1 MSFICG
7 SVRTSPA
14 ALSTYVRCPGSRST
28 PLFISCGVPQ
38 GSVFGT
44 ILFLLYTAD
53 LVQLVESFVLYAD
66 DTQIYDFCRPGAAD
80 SLQCCVANCLAAVG
94 DWMQSIG
101 LQLNAPKTEV
111 VWYLPAR
118 QQTQLLY
125 DPLLVGSD
133 LLSPVKCMCDLA
145 SLLMPTRQ

>member
-1 MSFICG
+1 
-7 SVRTSPA
+7 
-14 ALSTYVRCPGSRST
+14 
-28 PLFISCGVPQ
+28 
-38 GSVFGT
+38 
-44 ILFLLYTAD
+44 
-53 LVQLVESFVLYAD
+53 VLYAD

-111 VWYLPAR
+111 VWYVAAR
-118 QQTQLLY
+118 QQTQLPY

-133 LLSPVKCMCDLA
+133 LLSPVKCMCDLGISIDA
-145 SLLMPTRQ
+145 DKSVRTHVIQTCSKCFSVLRLV